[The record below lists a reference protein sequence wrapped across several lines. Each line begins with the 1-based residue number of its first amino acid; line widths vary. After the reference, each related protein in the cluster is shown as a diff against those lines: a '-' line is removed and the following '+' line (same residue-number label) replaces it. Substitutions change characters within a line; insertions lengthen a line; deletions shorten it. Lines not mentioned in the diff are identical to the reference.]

1 MSQYLVRNPD
11 DLYKSYLPD
20 TIVEYYPFDFLYEFT
35 SIESDTFYDILNSLS
50 DKQLASLNR
59 YLYQQWSLLKH
70 HKPLQEVSPTKRST
84 EILSRQL
91 TPPNQETKQAYN
103 EKYSQWIQNDKV
115 LSLYFMNQC
124 LTFLLP
130 K

>member
-20 TIVEYYPFDFLYEFT
+20 TIVEYYPFDFLYDFT

-91 TPPNQETKQAYN
+91 TPPNQETKQTFN